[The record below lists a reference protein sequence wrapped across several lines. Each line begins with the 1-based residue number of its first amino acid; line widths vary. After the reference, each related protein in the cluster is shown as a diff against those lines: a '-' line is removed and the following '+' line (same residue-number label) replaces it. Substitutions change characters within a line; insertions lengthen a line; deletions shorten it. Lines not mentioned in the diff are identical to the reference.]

1 MAAIAGP
8 KMADEAPI
16 STCAARI
23 VGNVGRSTIATAP
36 IATAT
41 AAAAIASRLC
51 RVRSMN
57 APAGVCAATDAIPIA
72 DIAIP
77 IRPGSQCRIVR

>member
-1 MAAIAGP
+1 M
-8 KMADEAPI
+8 
-16 STCAARI
+16 

-36 IATAT
+36 TPT
-41 AAAAIASRLC
+41 AAAATAIASRLY

-57 APAGVCAATDAIPIA
+57 APAGVCAATVAIPIA